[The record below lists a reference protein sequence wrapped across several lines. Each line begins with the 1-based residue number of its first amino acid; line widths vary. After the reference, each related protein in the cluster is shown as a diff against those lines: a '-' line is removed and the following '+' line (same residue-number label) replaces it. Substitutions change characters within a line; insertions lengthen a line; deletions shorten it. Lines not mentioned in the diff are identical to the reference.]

1 MGIEKIS
8 KRTLLTPDKAL
19 ASPDGGIAFAE
30 KKTIL
35 TTTNLTGMFA
45 TPVNVI
51 PAPPANQALVVD
63 VILFQMRPG
72 GTPFSAGGAVTF
84 VYDGT
89 SVNPHS
95 GNVPAATVNSA
106 SASETQLPP
115 PAATIQVPPG
125 VGLDITNAGGAF
137 AGGNGTA
144 VVKIFYHLVPQ
155 A

>member
-8 KRTLLTPDKAL
+8 RRTLLTPDKAL
-19 ASPDGGIAFAE
+19 ASSDGGIAFAE
-30 KKTIL
+30 QKAVL
-35 TTTNLTGMFA
+35 SAANLTGMFA

-51 PAPPANQALVVD
+51 PAPSANQALVVD
-63 VILFQMRPG
+63 VIVFQMRPG
-72 GTPFSAGGAVTF
+72 ATPFSSGGAVTF
-84 VYDGT
+84 VYHGT
-89 SVNPHS
+89 SVNPHA
-95 GNVPAATVNSA
+95 GNVPAATVTST
-106 SASETQLPP
+106 SGSETQLPP

-137 AGGNGTA
+137 VGGNGTA